1 MDRFDCFNIE
11 VFDAFIDKFAAKY
24 VAQRSHINE
33 EVLENAEKLNC
44 GLDTK
49 ELFRIIRANSTYV
62 DPAREDGHTPTIL
75 RDIYRSDLGEIL
87 TTYYFEERLP
97 EEERFIIPLKNISTR
112 ERYDMP
118 GRGFDALGY
127 RIDKDGV
134 INLLI
139 SEAKVSASLASPPE
153 VVDVS
158 PDSIYKNQRRHHD
171 DQPMV
176 LQRLTEYLRH
186 VSNSNHVVALACL
199 VLYMDK
205 AEINKYRITYG
216 CGLVRDYACL
226 NTEKDYG
233 KMKANVEE
241 FRPGNVH
248 FEIFSFTNKTIEE
261 TVNLFYNKVRD
272 LTK

>member
-11 VFDAFIDKFAAKY
+11 VFDAFIDKFEAKY

-97 EEERFIIPLKNISTR
+97 EEKRFIIPLKNISTR

-153 VVDVS
+153 VVDIS
-158 PDSIYKNQRRHHD
+158 QDSIYKNQRRHHD

-176 LQRLTEYLRH
+176 LQ
-186 VSNSNHVVALACL
+186 S
-199 VLYMDK
+199 
-205 AEINKYRITYG
+205 
-216 CGLVRDYACL
+216 
-226 NTEKDYG
+226 
-233 KMKANVEE
+233 
-241 FRPGNVH
+241 
-248 FEIFSFTNKTIEE
+248 
-261 TVNLFYNKVRD
+261 
-272 LTK
+272 

>member
-1 MDRFDCFNIE
+1 MDRFDCIDIK
-11 VFDAFIDKFAAKY
+11 VFDAFIDKFAARY
-24 VAQRSHINE
+24 VAQRSYINE
-33 EVLENAEKLNC
+33 DILENAERLNC

-49 ELFRIIRANSTYV
+49 ELFRIIRSNSTYI
-62 DPAREDGHTPTIL
+62 DPAREDGVTPCIL

-87 TTYYFEERLP
+87 TTYYFEEKLP
-97 EEERFIIPLKNISTR
+97 EGERFITPLKNISTR

-127 RIDKDGV
+127 RINEDGT

-139 SEAKVSASLASPPE
+139 SEAKVSASTASPPA
-153 VVDVS
+153 VVDLLD
-158 PDSIYKNQRRHHD
+158 DSIYKSQKRHHE

-186 VSNSNHVVALACL
+186 ISNSVHVAALGCL

-205 AEINKYRITYG
+205 GKTSKYRITYG
-216 CGLVRDYACL
+216 CGLVRDYSCL
-226 NTEKDYG
+226 NMETDYG
-233 KMKANVEE
+233 KMKTNVDE

-248 FEIFSFTNKTIEE
+248 FEIFSFTNKTIDE
-261 TVNLFYNKVRD
+261 TVGLFYNKVRE